1 MFVDEFKDMFVNL
14 DTEEALEM
22 IAKWI
27 EHNFG
32 HRVRDVIPIDTMST

>member
-1 MFVDEFKDMFVNL
+1 
-14 DTEEALEM
+14 LEM

-32 HRVRDVIPIDTMST
+32 HRVRDVIPIDTMSA